1 MKLVLKEFKI
11 GDVFEKINTPNIK
24 AKANDFPTSW
34 SDEYCIPLL
43 TAGINNQGLA
53 RYAKKIDCPMIL
65 KNCISVSANGAN
77 SGATFY
83 QPNDFAVLQDSYA
96 VQVIEHVIQSVEE
109 GLYLATALGKAI
121 RYNHDWNNKAG
132 WNKIKTDYMALPVV
146 ESTDANHA
154 YTIDDI
160 DWQCMKDHIAELEQD
175 CITNLDVY
183 LKVTGLDDY
192 ELTDDDK
199 RILSLSQ
206 QFKGNETGT
215 VEIDSCD
222 GEVKFGKFLV
232 SDLFD
237 VINNPQLDKRNFTFD
252 TKSAYPYFTRTENN
266 NGILGYVEYLDDKH
280 LVKGNSLAVGMISMR
295 FHYMQH
301 DFYAGQFTKTLLPKF
316 DCFNETIGLYFASIL
331 NKHSSYYQ
339 GYLVRHFTEKVDTTV
354 VSLPV
359 TQDGHIDFDYIE
371 RYVRAIEKQAIADV
385 VRYKD
390 EVIATTKS
398 IVADAA

>member
-1 MKLVLKEFKI
+1 MLKEFKI

-53 RYAKKIDCPMIL
+53 RYARKIDCPMIL

-132 WNKIKTDYMALPVV
+132 WNKIKTDYMALPVI

-183 LKVTGLDDY
+183 MKVTGLDDY

-199 RILSLSQ
+199 RILSLSL
-206 QFKGNETGT
+206 
-215 VEIDSCD
+215 S
-222 GEVKFGKFLV
+222 
-232 SDLFD
+232 
-237 VINNPQLDKRNFTFD
+237 
-252 TKSAYPYFTRTENN
+252 
-266 NGILGYVEYLDDKH
+266 
-280 LVKGNSLAVGMISMR
+280 NS
-295 FHYMQH
+295 
-301 DFYAGQFTKTLLPKF
+301 
-316 DCFNETIGLYFASIL
+316 
-331 NKHSSYYQ
+331 
-339 GYLVRHFTEKVDTTV
+339 KVT
-354 VSLPV
+354 
-359 TQDGHIDFDYIE
+359 
-371 RYVRAIEKQAIADV
+371 KQALWKLIAAMG
-385 VRYKD
+385 K
-390 EVIATTKS
+390 
-398 IVADAA
+398 